1 LPKNRKSM
9 NQKVYKIESFWDSE
23 ARVWVAES
31 DDVPGLVIEADT
43 IEALTAK
50 LREMIPE
57 LLLLNNIV
65 AVEYVGNIT
74 FELVCHRQEL
84 IQVAS

>member
-1 LPKNRKSM
+1 M

-65 AVEYVGNIT
+65 AAEYVGNIT

>member
-1 LPKNRKSM
+1 M

-31 DDVPGLVIEADT
+31 DDVPGLVTEADT

-50 LREMIPE
+50 LRAMIPE

-65 AVEYVGNIT
+65 TAEYVGNIT
-74 FELVCHRQEL
+74 FELVSHRQEL